1 MNAGM
6 AAYER
11 PLHDLN
17 NVEQLF
23 QAAIPAGS
31 LSHRYFVTVNAESTS
46 GIDSIG
52 QNIPIEAFAKFVRT
66 A

>member
-23 QAAIPAGS
+23 QAAIPAAVF
-31 LSHRYFVTVNAESTS
+31 HTVIS
-46 GIDSIG
+46 
-52 QNIPIEAFAKFVRT
+52 
-66 A
+66 